1 MVLQPHSA
9 YIHVPFCR
17 HRCGYCD
24 FSLVAGRDDL
34 IDRYFQALA
43 RELSRVGQR
52 LMLDTLYFGGG
63 TPSHLGPDG
72 IRQLF
77 AILADAIVTNAG
89 AEVSLEANPLD
100 VTIDFVAAAR
110 DCGVNRVS
118 LGGQS
123 LDAATLASL
132 DRDHVPDDVRRA
144 VDRLLSAACTVSVD
158 LMIAAPGQSLAAVER
173 DLEAVKSL
181 GVQHVSVYCLTWEK
195 GTNFD
200 SLRQKGMLH
209 RAEESLE
216 CDMFEATID
225 RLEAAGFEHYEVS
238 NFARAGFRCRH
249 NEAYWDCRPWEAFG
263 PGAARFD
270 GRTRITNHRSTQ
282 AWMTRVLSG
291 EDFTGDCDAMTQEQ
305 AARERVVVGL
315 RRRDGVDR
323 EAFEQSSGFSL
334 DAIAG
339 GAVRR
344 WVAGGLAQDNGQRVQ
359 LTRKGLLV
367 SDALWAAI
375 LNPEAEKEA

>member
-1 MVLQPHSA
+1 MVLPPHSA

-34 IDRYFQALA
+34 IDRYFQALT

-77 AILADAIVTNAG
+77 AILANAMVTNAG

-132 DRDHVPDDVRRA
+132 DRDHLPDDVRRA

-173 DLEAVKSL
+173 DLEAVTSL

-209 RAEESLE
+209 RAEDSLE

>member
-9 YIHVPFCR
+9 YIHVPF
-17 HRCGYCD
+17 
-24 FSLVAGRDDL
+24 
-34 IDRYFQALA
+34 
-43 RELSRVGQR
+43 
-52 LMLDTLYFGGG
+52 
-63 TPSHLGPDG
+63 
-72 IRQLF
+72 
-77 AILADAIVTNAG
+77 
-89 AEVSLEANPLD
+89 
-100 VTIDFVAAAR
+100 
-110 DCGVNRVS
+110 
-118 LGGQS
+118 
-123 LDAATLASL
+123 
-132 DRDHVPDDVRRA
+132 
-144 VDRLLSAACTVSVD
+144 
-158 LMIAAPGQSLAAVER
+158 
-173 DLEAVKSL
+173 
-181 GVQHVSVYCLTWEK
+181 
-195 GTNFD
+195 
-200 SLRQKGMLH
+200 
-209 RAEESLE
+209 
-216 CDMFEATID
+216 
-225 RLEAAGFEHYEVS
+225 
-238 NFARAGFRCRH
+238 CRH

>member
-1 MVLQPHSA
+1 MVLPPHSA

-132 DRDHVPDDVRRA
+132 DRDHLPDDVRRA

>member
-1 MVLQPHSA
+1 MVLPPHSA

-34 IDRYFQALA
+34 IDRYFQALT

-77 AILADAIVTNAG
+77 AILANAMVTNAG

-132 DRDHVPDDVRRA
+132 DRNHLPDDVRRA

-209 RAEESLE
+209 RAEDSLE